1 MKAKADKKDEITF
14 NVGLKA
20 LIKACVVSLVISLI
34 WFLVEYIQ
42 FGELQGNRICDNV
55 VYVLYLLVL
64 WYLFSHQNKKSM

>member
-1 MKAKADKKDEITF
+1 MKDKGDKKDEITF

-20 LIKACVVSLVISLI
+20 FIKACVVSLVISLI

-55 VYVLYLLVL
+55 VYVFYLLVL